1 MFWAEL
7 RYCVLSRPCRSPL
20 EDMMS
25 GTRFQRLI
33 QVGKPGVL
41 QSIPELS
48 RWKVL
53 NLIKSLQASEH
64 STILFLMVMFVQLV
78 PPGYTPWFLLPPHRT
93 VKACRKHPR
102 NKWCP
107 QLYLLVGP
115 HPPVRL
121 ISTIK
126 YPTIPTSI
134 QLVSFRSTFV
144 YISHMST
151 SLDDILEYFNFMS

>member
-1 MFWAEL
+1 MLGGLPDVFHIPSCKVTAHMFWAEL

-78 PPGYTPWFLLPPHRT
+78 PRGYTPWFLLPPHSSYGQGMS
-93 VKACRKHPR
+93 KGS
-102 NKWCP
+102 P
-107 QLYLLVGP
+107 QQMVSSVIFVG
-115 HPPVRL
+115 
-121 ISTIK
+121 
-126 YPTIPTSI
+126 
-134 QLVSFRSTFV
+134 
-144 YISHMST
+144 
-151 SLDDILEYFNFMS
+151 